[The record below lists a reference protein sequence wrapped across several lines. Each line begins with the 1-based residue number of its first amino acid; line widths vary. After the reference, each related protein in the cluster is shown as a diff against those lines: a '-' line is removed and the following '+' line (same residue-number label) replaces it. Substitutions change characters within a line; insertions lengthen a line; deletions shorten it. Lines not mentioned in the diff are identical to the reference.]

1 MISEINELAL
11 GIDLGPVNSQLTFYN
26 RQNSG
31 PRTVSVVPGEENYQ
45 IATPAEL
52 FSLMEQRLEEGVAL
66 LADFFAQCLEL
77 LATAGKPDSIMAVV
91 TMRKMNGTW
100 ADGIRAAFE
109 RVGVPKD
116 HVFLQDYRE
125 SFYWYMLNQRKDLWT
140 YQVALSSCENGKV
153 TAFEFSV
160 ERKTR
165 PALVS
170 IEEKGMLYLDE
181 LAREGRPDKL
191 WLEVKDQKFL
201 ELATKMF
208 GKRTFSSVYL
218 VGEEFDKSWM
228 GNSLAF
234 LCNRRKV
241 FMGQNLYTKG
251 ACYAAMEYAR
261 MNRVGDYLY
270 AGPDMIEQNMG
281 MEMII
286 RGHQEFYPMISAG
299 VNWYMARAECEFVL
313 DDTSEVILYSK
324 SMAGEEL
331 SHTVR
336 LPGLPD
342 RPNRATR
349 LHLDLSFIGKRKCR
363 VRVTDLGLGNLY
375 PASGKRW
382 DAVITFAAEKTPGKE
397 GEA

>member
-77 LATAGKPDSIMAVV
+77 LATAGKPDSILAVV

-140 YQVALSSCENGKV
+140 YQVALFSCENGKV

-170 IEEKGMLYLDE
+170 I
-181 LAREGRPDKL
+181 GRKACSISMSWQERADP
-191 WLEVKDQKFL
+191 
-201 ELATKMF
+201 T
-208 GKRTFSSVYL
+208 SS
-218 VGEEFDKSWM
+218 GWKSKTR
-228 GNSLAF
+228 NSW
-234 LCNRRKV
+234 
-241 FMGQNLYTKG
+241 
-251 ACYAAMEYAR
+251 
-261 MNRVGDYLY
+261 
-270 AGPDMIEQNMG
+270 
-281 MEMII
+281 
-286 RGHQEFYPMISAG
+286 S
-299 VNWYMARAECEFVL
+299 
-313 DDTSEVILYSK
+313 
-324 SMAGEEL
+324 
-331 SHTVR
+331 
-336 LPGLPD
+336 LP
-342 RPNRATR
+342 
-349 LHLDLSFIGKRKCR
+349 RKCS
-363 VRVTDLGLGNLY
+363 GNGPF
-375 PASGKRW
+375 PAFTSWARSSIKAGWAILWPSSATGERSSW
-382 DAVITFAAEKTPGKE
+382 DRIFTPRAPAMQPWSMPG
-397 GEA
+397 